1 MHPKTKKRILFVSTK
16 VYPIRGGD
24 TIFSYGL
31 IYRLAKRNELTLVT
45 LGDDNAIRNHKF
57 FKNIDLVCFAR
68 QKGILYKI
76 LKLLINKS
84 LLQDYSFKV
93 KEFLKQE
100 DLSRYEVIIIDHL
113 RAYSVSKE
121 IFKRN
126 KGNARIVYMA
136 HNVESINQKEKLDLL
151 PKKRLLTLLSNNINR
166 IENSMLDACDTVW
179 AINEIDL
186 NKLTRDHHSQNRVI
200 KPFFPWKRIK
210 TDKDLQAV
218 NNELLILGSL
228 NWYPNIQG
236 ILHFVQDIFPNIVEK
251 NNLVK
256 LTIVGQNPSKEILSL
271 ASSRISVYP
280 NVESVD
286 PFIKKADL
294 LIIPNKSGTGSKIKL
309 LEAIMKGLP
318 VITYPDNIIGYE
330 NLSISKP
337 FLVDNTLEF
346 SESVLKAIS
355 DKELKQNFIKDNL
368 SLLNENNVIE

>member
-1 MHPKTKKRILFVSTK
+1 MKRILFVSTK

-24 TIFSYGL
+24 TIFSCGL
-31 IYRLAKRNELTLVT
+31 IYRLARHNKLTLVT
-45 LGDDNAIRNHKF
+45 LGDDNVIRNHKF
-57 FKNIDLVCFAR
+57 FKNIHLVCFPSST
-68 QKGILYKI
+68 GTLYKI
-76 LKLLINKS
+76 LKLLFNKS
-84 LLQDYSFKV
+84 LLQDHSFKV

-100 DLSRYEVIIIDHL
+100 DLSKYDLIIIDHL
-113 RAYSVSKE
+113 RAYSVSKD

-126 KGNARIVYMA
+126 RGKAPIVYMA

-151 PKKRLLTLLSNNINR
+151 PKKRLLTLLSNNIDR
-166 IENSMLDACDTVW
+166 IENSMLNSCDTVW

-186 NKLTRDHHSQNRVI
+186 IKLTRDHHSQNRVI
-200 KPFFPWKRIK
+200 KPFFPWERIK
-210 TDKDLQAV
+210 TDKDLQTV

-236 ILHFVQDIFPNIVEK
+236 ILHFVQDILPNIVKK
-251 NNLVK
+251 NDSVK
-256 LTIVGQNPSKEILSL
+256 LTIVGQNPSREILSL

-318 VITYPDNIIGYE
+318 IITYPDNIVGYE

-337 FLVDNTLEF
+337 FLVDNTNEF
-346 SESVLKAIS
+346 SESILKVID
-355 DKELKQNFIKDNL
+355 DKALKQNFIKDNL